1 MTTKTQTHM
10 IDVQNGW
17 GWQKIEEFGVVMRN
31 NQLVNTQAIKEQLLR
46 LAVKWCDNYASDIIY
61 LVSSFEQKFLEE
73 GISQIDIYFR
83 RMGINWTYNTGKG
96 DNIPEK
102 YRGVATLIF
111 SAKNNDSLT
120 LYWKGGN
127 C

>member
-10 IDVQNGW
+10 INVQNGW
-17 GWQKIEEFGVVMRN
+17 GWQKIEKFGVILHNARF
-31 NQLVNTQAIKEQLLR
+31 VNTQSIKEQLLR

-61 LVSSFEQKFLEE
+61 LVGDFEKHFLED

-83 RMGINWTYNTGKG
+83 SMGINWTYDTGKG

-102 YRGVATLIF
+102 YRGMAKLVF
-111 SAKNNDSLT
+111 SKEKDFLT
-120 LYWKGGN
+120 LYWKAGN